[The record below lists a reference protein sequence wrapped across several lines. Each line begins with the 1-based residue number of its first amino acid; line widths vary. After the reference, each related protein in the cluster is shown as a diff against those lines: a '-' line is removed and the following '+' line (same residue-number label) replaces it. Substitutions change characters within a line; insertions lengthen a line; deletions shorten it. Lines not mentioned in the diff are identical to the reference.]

1 MTINPTVSRLASAL
15 ADSRL
20 RPHSRLAVT
29 AGAAAA
35 IFVGGLLA
43 LDIPEVMA
51 QGGLFGALFGDE
63 TPRHHYI
70 VEPLRYHAG
79 GFNGWRWRHHAAHQ
93 PGRRFG
99 RETRAERHDR
109 HRAAQLATI
118 APHKTAHAII
128 AKLPAIAK
136 APPPAP
142 APAPQIKL
150 LHVARRAP
158 AVIPA
163 TGETVRASNRRVA
176 PVQPTESEAVFN
188 DPTLRRGDTVVTS
201 KGVLVFKGGEDF
213 PHKNS
218 DFMSLAETRDL
229 TPEKRGALAA
239 IERALKTP
247 RGRAMLS
254 ERAQEKQSRRRLR
267 SENGDGRRI

>member
-1 MTINPTVSRLASAL
+1 MTINPTVSRLASAF

-51 QGGLFGALFGDE
+51 QGGLFGVLFGDE
-63 TPRHHYI
+63 QPRHHYI

-99 RETRAERHDR
+99 REMRAERHAR
-109 HRAAQLATI
+109 HHAAQWAPI
-118 APHKTAHAII
+118 APHKIAHAII
-128 AKLPAIAK
+128 AKPPAIAK
-136 APPPAP
+136 APPPAQ
-142 APAPQIKL
+142 ASHIKS

-158 AVIPA
+158 AVVPA
-163 TGETVRASNRRVA
+163 TGETVRASNQRVA
-176 PVQPTESEAVFN
+176 AVQPLESEAVFN
-188 DPTLRRGDTVVTS
+188 DPTLRKGDTVVTS

-218 DFMSLAETRDL
+218 DFMSLAETRGL

-267 SENGDGRRI
+267 SENDDGRRI

>member
-1 MTINPTVSRLASAL
+1 MTINPTVSRLVSAL

-43 LDIPEVMA
+43 LDTPEVMA

-63 TPRHHYI
+63 QPRHHYI
-70 VEPLRYHAG
+70 VEPLRYYAG
-79 GFNGWRWRHHAAHQ
+79 SFSGWRWRRHAAHP
-93 PGRRFG
+93 PGLRFRR
-99 RETRAERHDR
+99 EMLAERHGRD
-109 HRAAQLATI
+109 RAAARLAPV
-118 APHKTAHAII
+118 APHRTAHVII
-128 AKLPAIAK
+128 TK
-136 APPPAP
+136 PPAP
-142 APAPQIKL
+142 APKVASF
-150 LHVARRAP
+150 HAARRAP
-158 AVIPA
+158 AVLPA
-163 TGETVRASNRRVA
+163 ADEAVRASNRRVA
-176 PVQPTESEAVFN
+176 AVQPTESEAVFN
-188 DPTLRRGDTVVTS
+188 DPTLRKGDTVVTS
-201 KGVLVFKGGEDF
+201 KGVMVFKGGEDF

-218 DFMSLAETRDL
+218 DFMSLAETRGL

-254 ERAQEKQSRRRLR
+254 ERAQEKQNRRGLR
-267 SENGDGRRI
+267 SQNDDGGRI